1 MAPPPNDY
9 FVIVFLGVLYCP
21 RPRLLE
27 GVTEE
32 MIYEAGEEE
41 HFDPVR
47 FYNLTSFLHG
57 FETRFGMVN
66 DDGET
71 ECGYVYWL
79 FS

>member
-1 MAPPPNDY
+1 M
-9 FVIVFLGVLYCP
+9 IILLLVFLGVLFCP

-27 GVTEE
+27 GVTEV
-32 MIYEAGEEE
+32 MIFEAGEED

-71 ECGYVYWL
+71 ECGYVYQL

>member
-1 MAPPPNDY
+1 
-9 FVIVFLGVLYCP
+9 
-21 RPRLLE
+21 
-27 GVTEE
+27 

>member
-1 MAPPPNDY
+1 MIILLL
-9 FVIVFLGVLYCP
+9 FFLGVLFCP

-32 MIYEAGEEE
+32 EILEAGKED
-41 HFDPVR
+41 HFAPVH

-66 DDGET
+66 PDGKT
-71 ECGYVYWL
+71 ECRYVYQL